1 MGFFDGEMKDMLDVF
16 LLEAGHF
23 LEKEDEIL
31 IRAEQDKKFTAEDIN
46 EIFRIMHTMKSSS
59 AMMGLSE
66 LSGLY
71 HRLEDLFSLFR
82 EEPGRLDGRL
92 QETFDLLF
100 SMNDFVRRE
109 LEGMKKEDYRPS
121 QAARQNELVGALL
134 AGMSGG
140 KSVTVRLKFENG
152 CKMENVR
159 AFMTVRQ
166 IKDLCSGLSIYP
178 EDVEKNA
185 DTVQYIRENGFFIRF
200 TSSQPDRILEKLSR
214 SLFVEQCDVVDSIP
228 RGAEAESMLTETTEH
243 TDQENVTAGAKPET
257 AGRSAG
263 GEAYISVRVN
273 KLDRLQNLAGEMMI
287 AISTLEAEMK
297 ELYGRSESEAGYR
310 IERLADELE
319 DLAVAMRMVA
329 FESIVPKIRRTVR
342 DICRKEKK
350 EVTLSVT
357 GQEAEVDKKIVDG
370 IMEPMIHLIRNAI
383 DHGIE
388 LPDQREAAGKPRAG
402 RVEIAV
408 ENAGGEIT
416 VRISDDGQGM
426 DVDKIREKAR
436 DKGLFIRPEEEYSRD
451 ELLELCMLPGFSTRE
466 AAGEFSGRGVGLD
479 VVQKTVEGFGGHV
492 RLTSEPGRGS
502 TVKITLPLT
511 MMIINCILAKAGG
524 WVFALPSRQVL
535 QFVPYR
541 DEKDVLFLQNGKK
554 YWVYEGRSIPVIPLA
569 GFFREEAPSSEEN
582 GILVHVQGIS
592 REACFL
598 VDEVI
603 EQRSIVEKALPEL
616 FGNYFKYYSGVSGC
630 SILGDGT
637 ICTLIDPEG
646 LMRIAGK
653 GGHPWGK
660 NT

>member
-16 LLEAGHF
+16 LLEAGQF

-31 IRAEQDKKFTAEDIN
+31 IRAEQDKRFTSEDIN

-59 AMMGLSE
+59 AMMGLSD

-82 EEPGRLDGRL
+82 EDPGRLEGRL

-109 LEGMKKEDYRPS
+109 LEGMKKGDYCP
-121 QAARQNELVGALL
+121 AKADRQNELVGALL
-134 AGMSGG
+134 AGMSDE
-140 KSVTVRLKFENG
+140 KSVAVRLKFESG

-159 AFMTVRQ
+159 AFMAVRQ
-166 IKDLCSGLSIYP
+166 IKDLCSGLSTYP
-178 EDVEKNA
+178 EDVEKNTDA
-185 DTVQYIRENGFFIRF
+185 VRYIRENGFFIRF
-200 TSSQPDRILEKLSR
+200 TSAQPDQVLEKLSR
-214 SLFVEQCDVVDSIP
+214 SLFVEQCSVVDSIP
-228 RGAEAESMLTETTEH
+228 KGEPVDSIPAEKAEGPDRGNGNAGGKKET
-243 TDQENVTAGAKPET
+243 V
-257 AGRSAG
+257 GRADA
-263 GEAYISVRVN
+263 GEAYISVRVG

-297 ELYGRSESEAGYR
+297 ELYGHSESEAGYR

-319 DLAVAMRMVA
+319 DLAIAMRMVS

-342 DICRKEKK
+342 DVCRKEKK

-370 IMEPMIHLIRNAI
+370 IMEPLIHVIRNAI

-388 LPDQREAAGKPRAG
+388 LPEQREAAGKPRAG
-402 RVEIAV
+402 RVEITV

-416 VRISDDGQGM
+416 VSIRDDGKGM
-426 DVDKIREKAR
+426 DIDKIREKAR
-436 DKGLFIRPEEEYSRD
+436 EKGLFARPEEEYSQD

-492 RLTSEPGRGS
+492 QLTCVPGQGS

-511 MMIINCILAKAGG
+511 MMIVNCVLVKAGG

-535 QFVPYR
+535 QFVPCR
-541 DEKDVLFLQNGKK
+541 DEKEALFSQNGKR
-554 YWVYEGRSIPVIPLA
+554 YWVHEGRSIPVIPLA
-569 GFFREEAPSSEEN
+569 GFFREEDPLSEES

-598 VDEVI
+598 VDEVT

-646 LMRIAGK
+646 MMRIAGK

-660 NT
+660 NM